1 MKGLIYVADDE
12 ENIRLLIQTFLEEE
26 GHDVRLFSNG
36 DSLFEAFLI
45 EAPDLVILDVIM
57 PGTDGF
63 SISNKIRK
71 KSEVPIL
78 LLTARDSDADYVA
91 GFTAGCDDY
100 FTKPFSPVKLTMQIN
115 AILKRMHRDKE
126 TKESHLLSFEDL
138 SLDTKLKICTIK
150 GKEVKLTNTEFDV
163 MTYFLQYQA
172 RAISREELLENVW
185 GYDAM
190 VETRVTDDTVKRLR
204 KKLIASEADLQIETV
219 WGYGFKLAKVKGKEN
234 E

>member
-1 MKGLIYVADDE
+1 M
-12 ENIRLLIQTFLEEE
+12 
-26 GHDVRLFSNG
+26 
-36 DSLFEAFLI
+36 
-45 EAPDLVILDVIM
+45 
-57 PGTDGF
+57 
-63 SISNKIRK
+63 
-71 KSEVPIL
+71 
-78 LLTARDSDADYVA
+78 
-91 GFTAGCDDY
+91 
-100 FTKPFSPVKLTMQIN
+100 
-115 AILKRMHRDKE
+115 
-126 TKESHLLSFEDL
+126 LSFEDL